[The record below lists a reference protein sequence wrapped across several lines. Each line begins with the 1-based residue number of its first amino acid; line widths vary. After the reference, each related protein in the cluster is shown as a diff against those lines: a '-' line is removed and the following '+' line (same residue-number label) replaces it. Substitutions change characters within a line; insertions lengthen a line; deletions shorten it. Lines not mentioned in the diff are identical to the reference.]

1 MDKHEF
7 AVSMALLSAAIDNPI
22 GKTTIAAWYE
32 IVKDLPGAA
41 FQAAVH
47 TVVATD
53 EYPVLPSIGKLRK
66 TAIELMDPR
75 SQTAAEAWG
84 LTIRAIKGYGH
95 QQEKAALASLPPEA
109 AEAARLMGWQQ
120 MCHAE
125 NIEVIRGQY
134 LRIYDTQ
141 AARRTQDRLIPP
153 EAKALIEQLAERLTL
168 GPGEKQLTTGKEVL
182 RHERDHENRSD

>member
-1 MDKHEF
+1 MDKQEF
-7 AVSMALLSAAIDNPI
+7 AASMALLSAAIDKPI

-53 EYPVLPSIGKLRK
+53 QYPTLPSIGKLRK
-66 TAIELMDPR
+66 TAIELMNPKAII
-75 SQTAAEAWG
+75 AADAWG
-84 LTIRAIKGYGH
+84 LTIKAIRGYGH
-95 QQEKAALASLPPEA
+95 QQEKAALTSLPPEA

-134 LRIYDTQ
+134 LRIYETQ
-141 AARRTQDRLIPP
+141 ETRKTQDMLIPP
-153 EAKALIEQLAERLTL
+153 KAKELIGQVAGRLALN
-168 GPGEKQLTTGKEVL
+168 PGETKTTKKEVL
-182 RHERDHENRSD
+182 RHEHNHENGSD